1 MKLRVFEIDAI
12 KNKIVSTIK
21 ETLTIPDFSKEVKE
35 RTKLF
40 NQYLVLKEEAEKA
53 IKKKEEFADK
63 HNFKY
68 FNASSYNPKNYEKEL
83 IEKFVNSKLPNLKDI
98 ENDIILSGN
107 KDLSELV
114 NELIKK
120 YAKT

>member
-40 NQYLVLKEEAEKA
+40 NQYLVLKEEAEIA
-53 IKKKEEFADK
+53 VKKKEEFADK
-63 HNFKY
+63 HNFRY
-68 FNASSYNPKNYEKEL
+68 LHAASYKPENYEKDL
-83 IEKFVNSKLPNLKDI
+83 IEKFISSKLPNLKDI

-107 KDLSELV
+107 KDLGELV

-120 YAKT
+120 YAKV

>member
-53 IKKKEEFADK
+53 IKKKEDFADK
-63 HNFKY
+63 YNFGY
-68 FNASSYNPKNYEKEL
+68 FYASSYKPENYEKEL
-83 IEKFVNSKLPNLKDI
+83 IEKFINSKLPNLKDI

-107 KDLSELV
+107 KDLNELV

-120 YAKT
+120 YAKV